1 MFGMLGIYV
10 HVCFGVT
17 KLHSWFIIRS
27 SINKFIIYRVS
38 VMPLPIVTEVK
49 KPRHAT
55 AKDVRAAAAVGDA
68 VFAYF
73 EKHGRFP
80 TSREYYGYQ
89 K

>member
-1 MFGMLGIYV
+1 
-10 HVCFGVT
+10 
-17 KLHSWFIIRS
+17 
-27 SINKFIIYRVS
+27 
-38 VMPLPIVTEVK
+38 MPLPIVTEVK